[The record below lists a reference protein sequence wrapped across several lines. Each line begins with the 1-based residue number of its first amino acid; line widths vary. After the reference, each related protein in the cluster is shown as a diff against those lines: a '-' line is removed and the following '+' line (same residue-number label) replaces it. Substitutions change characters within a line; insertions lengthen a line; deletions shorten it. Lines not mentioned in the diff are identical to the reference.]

1 MISKQS
7 TIYSL
12 ILLFVGLTGSVV
24 AEPINQQDIA
34 DYQKQIERLDKL
46 NFHPNLLPLI
56 LKHRDYLELTPEQLD
71 AFRAWRKINAK
82 PMFAAMNDIISKRI
96 EFREAALSPD
106 ISAEDLRQKQQE
118 IFALHQKVL
127 DYKLSCRANI
137 HKTFTEQNWDDFF
150 VVLAEEGYAI
160 PESATSMKVIGLSE
174 LDK

>member
-106 ISAEDLRQKQQE
+106 ISAEDLRQ
-118 IFALHQKVL
+118 
-127 DYKLSCRANI
+127 
-137 HKTFTEQNWDDFF
+137 
-150 VVLAEEGYAI
+150 
-160 PESATSMKVIGLSE
+160 
-174 LDK
+174 